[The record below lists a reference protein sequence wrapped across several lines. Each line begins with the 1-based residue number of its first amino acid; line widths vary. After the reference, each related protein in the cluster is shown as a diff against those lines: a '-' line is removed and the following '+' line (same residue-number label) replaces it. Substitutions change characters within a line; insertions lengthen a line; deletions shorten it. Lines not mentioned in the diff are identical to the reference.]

1 VSVCALGTLG
11 IDVSD
16 LAAWE
21 RFASSILGLAVGD
34 RGDDGTLYL
43 QMDGRHHRLAVH
55 PGSADDLA
63 YLGWDVATSTEL
75 SALSAQL
82 NAAGIVVNAGD
93 AALCARRFVDELV
106 WCIGPSGIRN
116 EFSVGAREAVAAFR
130 SPRALSGFLAGEQ
143 GVGHAVMI
151 VDDEEDALHF
161 YRDLLGLRVSDFID
175 FEREPGVPV
184 HMTFLHCNARHH
196 SLAFMRRPGAP
207 KRISHLMIEARSLD
221 DVGSTYSLCERE
233 DVPIAMTLGRHTNDE
248 MFSFYMVTP
257 SGFNLEFGYG
267 GKAVDDANWTIQY
280 YNAASV
286 WGHRRQP
293 LPAAVDAARQPEGMK
308 R

>member
-1 VSVCALGTLG
+1 MSVCALGSLG

-21 RFASSILGLAVGD
+21 RFTTGILGLAVGD
-34 RGDDGTLYL
+34 RGDDGTLFL
-43 QMDGRHHRLAVH
+43 QMDERHHRLAAH
-55 PGSADDLA
+55 PGPADDLA
-63 YLGWDVATSTEL
+63 YLGWDVESSRELAVLQSRL
-75 SALSAQL
+75 SA
-82 NAAGIVVNAGD
+82 AGFAVTAGD
-93 AALCARRFVDELV
+93 AALCARRFVDELI

-116 EFSVGAREAVAAFR
+116 EFSVGPRAALAAFR
-130 SPRALSGFLAGEQ
+130 SARSLSGFLAADQ
-143 GVGHAVMI
+143 GVGHAVLV
-151 VDDEEDALHF
+151 VDDEEEALHF

-175 FEREPGVPV
+175 FERAPGVPV

-196 SLAFMRRPGAP
+196 SLAFMRRPGAA
-207 KRISHLMIEARSLD
+207 KRISHLMLEARSLD

-233 DVPIAMTLGRHTNDE
+233 NVPIAMTLGRHTNDG

-267 GKAVDDANWTIQY
+267 GKHVDDTTWTIQHY
-280 YNAASV
+280 TAASV

-293 LPAAVDAARQPEGMK
+293 EGMM